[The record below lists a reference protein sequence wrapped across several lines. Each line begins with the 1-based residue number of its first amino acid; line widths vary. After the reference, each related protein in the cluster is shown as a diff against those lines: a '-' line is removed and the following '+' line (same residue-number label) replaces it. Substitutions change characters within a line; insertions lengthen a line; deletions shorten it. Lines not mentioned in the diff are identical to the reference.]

1 VVPGP
6 GTAADPAA
14 SPRAPAGLPL
24 ASTLRDLAA
33 ALVLLG
39 SLAGL
44 PAGLAAQ
51 SVPEQPRPPAVRVWH
66 TGGLKIE
73 TAGLLLSGQ
82 QGGDLPIA
90 VLAAPLPEERGGAGA
105 VGATGAVR
113 IALRIEVSGPAL
125 LAGAVA
131 RPAAGSAA
139 APDRVPGAGPAAPD
153 AAGGRLRLDFAVY
166 ALGATGD
173 LEASIADTVELDLA
187 RLAPRLREGGV
198 AFSAGLRLPAGEHSL
213 RVLVRQPE
221 GGAMGL
227 RIVQLAVPAAAD
239 GEARLFVPLFPPPAA
254 ATWVEAGTAGAA
266 TEVPAALAAARPVL
280 ELGQESAFELP
291 ALKLPAAE
299 PALRVELLAAGAV
312 VTELPGRLAPRPGAF
327 GGIERLAARFVPL
340 GVAPGAYELRAVLVA
355 AQDGGGAELRL
366 RSPALPVVVAR
377 GAAGQVWARVERTPP
392 APGQGTAGASSD
404 AGPAAAAASTIA
416 TGARRPGR
424 SGHPGGPAGPG
435 KRPRIE
441 AGPLLAS
448 FRRSLADFAAG
459 QADAARGEVAAL
471 ERQLLRDPQATWE
484 DVENLES
491 DALVPLAKANPEALV
506 AVLRLYEL
514 LYLTACD
521 ERAFDLATHARQM
534 FFGLAEI
541 YPKLSRAEG
550 ARRLTARRLAAFAGE
565 MERRCGAGGA
575 AERAFHRAIALDPG
589 YETPR
594 ICLAVLAERRGDYRT
609 AVSLLEPVVRDHP
622 DRGEAR
628 LRLALAL
635 ERSGDGRGARHQ
647 LEELVRQRPAA
658 GGWALAV
665 GYQELARMLLAADEA
680 AGAETLLREA
690 LGRFPG
696 DEKLGLL
703 LGLVLDTEGK
713 HDAARE
719 VAEAIGASPVATAAR
734 AEMDPSPEMG
744 PRHRY
749 TQLPGELL
757 RRDAEEAPTSA
768 GERLA
773 ALASALA
780 ATGAAKR

>member
-1 VVPGP
+1 VAGS

-14 SPRAPAGLPL
+14 SPRAPADLRL
-24 ASTLRDLAA
+24 ASTLGTV
-33 ALVLLG
+33 VLLG
-39 SLAGL
+39 LLAAL
-44 PAGLAAQ
+44 PAGVAAQ
-51 SVPEQPRPPAVRVWH
+51 SVAEPSLPPAVRVWR
-66 TGGLKIE
+66 TGGLRIE

-90 VLAAPLPEERGGAGA
+90 VLAAPLPEERGAA
-105 VGATGAVR
+105 GATGAARV
-113 IALRIEVSGPAL
+113 ALRIEVSGPVL

-131 RPAAGSAA
+131 RPAAGAEVRPTAGAVA
-139 APDRVPGAGPAAPD
+139 APDRDPAAGPAGPA

-166 ALGATGD
+166 ALGTTGD

-227 RIVQLAVPAAAD
+227 RIVPLVIPAAAD
-239 GEARLFVPLFPPPAA
+239 AGARLFVPHFPAA
-254 ATWVEAGTAGAA
+254 AAWVEARAAGAA
-266 TEVPAALAAARPVL
+266 TDVPAALPAARPVL
-280 ELGQESAFELP
+280 ELGQESAFELAALGFP
-291 ALKLPAAE
+291 AGE
-299 PALRVELLAAGAV
+299 PTLRIELLAAGAV
-312 VTELPGRLAPRPGAF
+312 VAELPGGLAPRSGAF
-327 GGIERLAARFVPL
+327 DGIERLAARFVPV

-355 AQDGGGAELRL
+355 GQDGGGQPRL
-366 RSPALPVVVAR
+366 RSPALPVVVVK
-377 GAAGQVWARVERTPP
+377 GAAGQVWARVERT
-392 APGQGTAGASSD
+392 APGAGQETAGAGSD
-404 AGPAAAAASTIA
+404 AGRAAAAASKIA
-416 TGARRPGR
+416 AGARDTGR
-424 SGHPGGPAGPG
+424 TGHPGRPARRQP
-435 KRPRIE
+435 IE
-441 AGPLLAS
+441 AGPFLAS
-448 FRRSLADFAAG
+448 FRRALADFAAG
-459 QADAARGEVAAL
+459 QADTARGEVAAL
-471 ERQLLRDPQATWE
+471 ERQLLRIPQATWE

-541 YPKLSRAEG
+541 YPRLSRAAG
-550 ARRLTARRLAAFAGE
+550 ARQLAARRLAIFAGA

-575 AERAFHRAIALDPG
+575 AERAFQRAIALDPG

-594 ICLAVLAERRGDYRT
+594 ICLAVLAERRGDYRS

-622 DRGEAR
+622 DLGEAR

-635 ERSGDGRGARHQ
+635 KRSGDERGGRRQ
-647 LEELVRQRPAA
+647 LEELVRQRPAVRS
-658 GGWALAV
+658 WAIAV
-665 GYQELARMLLAADEA
+665 GYQELARMLLAEDEA
-680 AGAETLLREA
+680 AGAETLLREG

-703 LGLVLDTEGK
+703 LGLVLDAEGK

-719 VAEAIGASPVATAAR
+719 VADAIGTPPVPTAVR
-734 AEMDPSPEMG
+734 AESVPPPEVG
-744 PRHRY
+744 PRHLY
-749 TQLPGELL
+749 TQLASELL
-757 RRDAEEAPTSA
+757 RRDAEEGPASA

-780 ATGAAKR
+780 ATGVAAR